1 MSNTEAINPGDDF
14 GVVEPNVDDLSQAG
28 KTSQASHQGSS
39 DDSSIESNQSFLK
52 RLFSNI
58 NLFDALLL
66 ISLILI
72 AFSTLYLVYAMFYHY
87 QGWPWNRPWDVE
99 L

>member
-1 MSNTEAINPGDDF
+1 MSNSEAINPGDDF
-14 GVVEPNVDDLSQAG
+14 GVVDPLGDDLTQVGKISQESA
-28 KTSQASHQGSS
+28 QDVA
-39 DDSSIESNQSFLK
+39 DDSSKGSNQSFLK
-52 RLFSNI
+52 RLFGDI

-66 ISLILI
+66 VSLVLI
-72 AFSTLYLVYAMFYHY
+72 TFSTLYLVYAMVYHY